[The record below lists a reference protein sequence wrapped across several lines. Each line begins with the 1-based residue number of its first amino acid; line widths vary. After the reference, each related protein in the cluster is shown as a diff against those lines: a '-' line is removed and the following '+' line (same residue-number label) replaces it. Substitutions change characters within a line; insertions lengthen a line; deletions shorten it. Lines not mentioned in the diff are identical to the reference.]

1 MAAEAWTP
9 GATRLR
15 QRKAARIRCAKNGRN
30 PDRFDPES
38 RRETA
43 KESVAMYSRILV
55 PVDGSA
61 PSGAG
66 LKEAIALAK
75 EGQSTIVVLNVVSEL
90 PLITGSA
97 GYVGYGELADL
108 LAVEGRRIA
117 DAAAAQ
123 VEKAGVKVETQVVD
137 VGVGP
142 VCDTIVDQATRQRCG
157 LIVMGTHGRRG
168 MKRLTL
174 GSDAEL
180 VVRHA
185 AVPVLLV
192 KAPDG
197 AQ

>member
-1 MAAEAWTP
+1 
-9 GATRLR
+9 
-15 QRKAARIRCAKNGRN
+15 
-30 PDRFDPES
+30 
-38 RRETA
+38 
-43 KESVAMYSRILV
+43 MYSRILV